1 MLGGAFDPVHVG
13 HVLMALGCME
23 VLDLQEVHFIPV
35 GIPPHKSAPGAAQQ
49 HRLAM
54 LERALRHYPQLL
66 VNDMELKREG
76 VSYTIDTL
84 IDLRRGNALQPFCFI
99 MGMDAFESLPTWR
112 RWQELTDYA
121 HLILIDRRRR
131 DDRRLDERLQAHYTA
146 RSCSSPAILH
156 AQSGGCIH
164 KTILSIPDV
173 SSSEIRALLSNDENT
188 GEFLSP
194 DVHNYIK
201 ENNLYA

>member
-23 VLDLQEVHFIPV
+23 VLDLKEVHFIPA

-54 LERALRHYPQLL
+54 LEHALGHYPQLL
-66 VNDMELKREG
+66 VNDMELKRGG
-76 VSYTIDTL
+76 VSYSIDTL

-146 RSCSSPAILH
+146 RSCSSPVILH
-156 AQSGGCIH
+156 AQPCGCIH
-164 KTILSIPDV
+164 KTTLSIPDV
-173 SSSEIRALLSNDENT
+173 SSSEIRALLSNDENA